1 MTKRILSAKDI
12 LEKEFKPAIR
22 GFNMKEVDEFLDKII
37 RDYESFEKEISFLND
52 EIERLKREQKNGK
65 QNALNRGAINYK
77 TSNHTTN
84 YDILRRLS
92 KLEKAVFGSQALEDQ
107 NASPKEADNTMIYSK
122 H

>member
-77 TSNHTTN
+77 ASNHTTN

-107 NASPKEADNTMIYSK
+107 NASPKETDNTMIYSK